1 MKLKKSRFNIVIDQL
16 PDDCQLIYN
25 SFSGIFGIMD
35 AESRSVFEDIENF
48 TPDGKSDD
56 VMENVSVMRH
66 AGYIVDTNL
75 DELTA
80 IKLERNQHRMNSPHL
95 SLTIA
100 PTMDCNMNCPYCYEN
115 KSTIAM
121 SDEVQQ
127 LLLDFVQV
135 HFKSNPDIK
144 SLHVTWYGGEPLM
157 QKGVIHSLSAK
168 LIEICETND
177 KAYSAGIIT
186 NGALLDVETAKQL
199 VENCKISHAQVTVDG
214 MRDTHNARRILASGE
229 DSFTIVTRNIDAC
242 KDILPINVR
251 VNVDKNNAD
260 EVDVLTKYF
269 VDDMGWKGNPQFY
282 VSPVEIQEGD
292 SCSLDSS
299 VCFQGEEFADIS
311 LKTIRASYVT
321 NRDAVVRSFFP
332 SRKTLFCSGEGA
344 NSYVI
349 DPEGNY
355 YNCYRYI
362 GMAEH
367 VTGHI
372 SKPFLITEKYGEWLL
387 ADIKDKCEKCE
398 YLPMCM
404 GGCAIYRLEGDK
416 EPKCFFA
423 SFTYKGVLK
432 LAYEDYVARQITTRT
447 AISTTKCAG

>member
-1 MKLKKSRFNIVIDQL
+1 MTYKKSRYNILIDEL
-16 PDDCQLIYN
+16 SDGRSLLYN
-25 SFSGIFGIMD
+25 SCSGSFGIMD
-35 AESRSVFEDIENF
+35 AKTRPVFEDIENYCA
-48 TPDGKSDD
+48 DD
-56 VMENVSVMRH
+56 VDEDIARNVDLMRQ
-66 AGYIVDTNL
+66 AGYIVDAAL
-75 DELTA
+75 DELA
-80 IKLERNQHRMNSPHL
+80 AVKLERSRHRMSNPHL

-115 KSTIAM
+115 KSAVAM
-121 SDEVQQ
+121 SEEVQQ
-127 LLLDFVQV
+127 QLLEFVQV
-135 HFKSNPDIK
+135 HFKSNADIK

-157 QKGVIHSLSAK
+157 QKDVIYSLSNK
-168 LIEICETND
+168 LIEICETNE
-177 KAYSAGIIT
+177 KAYTAGIIT
-186 NGALLDVETAKQL
+186 NGALLDIETAKRL
-199 VENCKISHAQVTVDG
+199 VEECRIGHAQVTVDG

-269 VDDMGWKGNPQFY
+269 IDDMGWKGNPQFY

-311 LKTIRASYVT
+311 LKTIRAGYET
-321 NRDAVVRSFFP
+321 NREAVVRSFFP
-332 SRKTLFCSGEGA
+332 RRRAMFCSGEGA

-355 YNCYRYI
+355 YNCYRHV

-372 SKPFLITEKYGEWLL
+372 SKPFLVTKMYGEWLL

-404 GGCAIYRLEGDK
+404 GGCAVYRLDGNK

-432 LAYEDYVARQITTRT
+432 LAYEDYAAQRTIARTP
-447 AISTTKCAG
+447 ISS